1 MLALWIIA
9 VAAAQSE
16 AAIPRPAVESGRLL
30 TVEDA
35 RAQTG
40 WGLSARAVGL
50 GDPLAPTF
58 TGAHLSLA
66 GGFGPGRLGVDAPL
80 GASGLGP
87 ARLSGRLI
95 SPWGVAERPG
105 LGLWGAVILHD
116 APQGEL
122 GLLAD
127 AQLGLVTGALTL
139 GARGGDGVPV
149 GFGRAG
155 ASVAVFDA
163 LDVSAE
169 VQLDAPE
176 LTSVSWS
183 AVGAARAQ
191 LGPWLNLGLGVV
203 WRPEDDTVTAMLGLG
218 LTLQTAADGDRDGVK
233 DELDRCPRRAEDED
247 GFEDDDGCP
256 DPDND
261 QDGLNDDQDACPESA
276 APDRADG
283 CPVGL
288 GLVQVRLVW
297 AGAAPDALAELRLTS
312 SDPEAPSQLIRG
324 LGADIEL
331 SAGAWTLDVT
341 APGMLPAQRAL
352 SVPGG
357 GTLEVEL
364 TLSPDPSWS
373 TQRLQV
379 VNSQGQPVEAI
390 IRVDGARRPA
400 PGGALD
406 LRLPP
411 GPATVSVEAIGYRGE
426 VLRLSLAPGVDR
438 VQQVIL
444 TPLSRAYLTDGQLIL
459 REPLRFTQGTATLTP
474 ASQAVLDE
482 VGSILRAQPEL
493 GPVRVEGYCEL
504 YGEEERD
511 IALSQA
517 QAEAVVAALIARG
530 LSPDRLLAVGFGPP
544 ETPQEGIRQSARFFI
559 ESPEDEAGEAPPAP

>member
-1 MLALWIIA
+1 VLALWTIA

-16 AAIPRPAVESGRLL
+16 AATPRPAVESARLL

-35 RAQTG
+35 RAHTG
-40 WGLSARAVGL
+40 WGLSARAYGL
-50 GDPLAPTF
+50 GDPLTPAL

-66 GGFGPGRLGVDAPL
+66 GGFGPARLGLDAPIGAAGL
-80 GASGLGP
+80 GA

-95 SPWGVAERPG
+95 APWGVAERPG
-105 LGLWGAVILHD
+105 LGLWGAVVLQD
-116 APQGEL
+116 APVGEL

-139 GARGGDGVPV
+139 GARGGDGLAA

-163 LDVSAE
+163 LNVSAE
-169 VQLDAPE
+169 VHLDAPG
-176 LTSVSWS
+176 LNTLSWS

-191 LGPWLNLGLGVV
+191 LGPWVGLGLGVD
-203 WRPEDDTVTAMLGLG
+203 WRPEDDRLSAMLGLSFSA
-218 LTLQTAADGDRDGVK
+218 QSAADGDRDGVK
-233 DELDRCPRRAEDED
+233 DERDACPRRAEDED
-247 GFEDDDGCP
+247 GFEDEDGCP

-261 QDGLNDDQDACPESA
+261 QDGLDDAQDACPDQP

-288 GLVQVRLVW
+288 GLVRVRLVW
-297 AGAAPDALAELRLTS
+297 TGAAPDALAELRLS
-312 SDPEAPSQLIRG
+312 SADPEAPSQLIRG

-331 SAGAWTLDVT
+331 SAGTWTLDVT

-352 SVPGG
+352 TVPGG
-357 GTLEVEL
+357 GTLDVEL
-364 TLSPDPSWS
+364 ILSPDPSWS

-379 VNSQGQPVEAI
+379 VNHQGQPVEAI

-411 GPATVSVEAIGYRGE
+411 SPVTVSVEAIGYRGE
-426 VLRLSLAPGVDR
+426 VLRLSPTAGVDR

-444 TPLSRAYLTDGQLIL
+444 TPLSRANLTDGQLIL
-459 REPLRFTQGTATLTP
+459 REPLRFAPGTATLTP
-474 ASQAVLDE
+474 ASQAMLDE

-493 GPVRVEGYCEL
+493 GLVRVEGFCEL
-504 YGEEERD
+504 YGDED
-511 IALSQA
+511 QDVALSQA
-517 QAEAVVAALIARG
+517 QADAVVAALIARG
-530 LSPDRLLAVGFGPP
+530 LSPDRLLAIGFGPP

-559 ESPEDEAGEAPPAP
+559 ERPEDELVEPPPTP